1 MKKELIVLTVEQFE
15 LLLDRAYIKE
25 RIETIKD
32 LENGKQYI

>member
-15 LLLDRAYIKE
+15 LLLDRAYIKA